1 MLSSILKIVRQQLVL
16 MLAVALVL
24 VAAYVSAGRQFMP
37 AVSGYVS
44 FFEEQFFERSG
55 IPISVESLV
64 GDFDGFN
71 PILHVNGMKLLIA
84 DDEVVAGD
92 AALFLESATVIVN
105 IPQSIWQR
113 NWVLDDFV
121 IESLEINLDQLESGA
136 WLLRG
141 LSGGD
146 AASVDFAGLYQSLQ
160 KIPQLSLRNVTINLH
175 TFDGELLSF
184 SDGLATIA
192 NRDGAHYLHANL
204 SLADSPEEMAL
215 SIEVT
220 GNELADMSGQM
231 HVELPHADYSEL
243 FHRQTLEDLSIGE
256 MFGGGHFWLTFVGGE
271 LSEFTSE
278 LELDTL
284 ALLSSASDSLSLR
297 DLSGKVG
304 LVRQSFDDSWELSL
318 SDMRLTWQELRWS
331 PFNVYM
337 SLKPQNS
344 LAVRADSIDVSL
356 IAQFAVGSGLLSE
369 SARLQLEQYAPRGKL
384 ENFSILLPLTE
395 NSQERML
402 IKTNLNNVDVG
413 SVRGSPNMWG
423 LDGYAEIDFDLG
435 RRSATGFAEV
445 ESNRF
450 RLNIPNVFTSTW
462 DHNYVNGSIGFSL
475 DLNEGMHLRLKSNAI
490 VARTD
495 VVEGRV
501 QFTSIID
508 RPNEGEPRSDL
519 ELLIGALRFDAAG
532 RAAYL
537 PDAPQVNESLVDIMQ
552 WLDGAILKGVLTDS
566 GAVYRGSTLVNAAA
580 PTKTFQGFYLLD
592 EGELNFSD
600 EWPNL
605 SEVSAFVLEDDNNI
619 DIQVQRATSLDV
631 VATSVN
637 GSIRVNE
644 EGENWLSVQ
653 GVAEGATTDG
663 LNYLQNA
670 AVGESLKTA
679 FANWQAQ
686 GDINANIAVQVPLND
701 DQLQTAVRLDMNLED
716 NSLLIP
722 DYAIQIDELYGSV
735 VFDTRTGV
743 EDSELSGRL
752 FEQIANIQLSS
763 ESVQGNL
770 ESILVEATGL
780 VTPEQLIAWPMQ
792 SQFVQNILE
801 SMEGQ
806 LAYQANLSL
815 DQSGTSDVPNRLII
829 DSTFLGASLNLPHP
843 FTKSVEVELPL
854 KLDMAFSGAQQE
866 IVGSLGPTLSF
877 DLELEQG
884 EIRDGLVFVGEAQ
897 GNFENLRDN
906 VSEGLVVLG
915 NIDRF
920 QLEQWSDFL
929 TEFNNDE
936 SVSEGLGSSIAFV
949 DLQIEN
955 FQFYG
960 EELSDVNMRITPELA
975 LGNWEIALLSNSVA
989 GQVRL
994 PFDGDE
1000 HLSVDLQY
1008 LRLPGEESDRIGPM
1022 QQTRVEQLLLE
1033 EEDSVDVLADI
1044 DPRDLPRMHFSTEQ
1058 FFIGDR
1064 PYGSWSFTL
1073 NPNSQGVEIDQLAFD
1088 FRGLR
1093 LDLDTV
1099 PAEHAES
1106 TPIAQKVGEP
1116 LLVPHFSWYFDGT
1129 THLSALTGVL
1139 TADNMADV
1147 LTANGYAASL
1157 ESSSAEFVADL
1168 SWPGS
1173 PVFFSAAN
1181 LSGDIA
1187 INIEDGRFLQRAG
1200 AAGALKL
1207 ISILNFDA
1215 IMRRLRFS
1223 DDLLRSGLAYDEITG
1238 QMSMVDGQVHIE
1250 DRLVISGP
1258 SSLYQITGDL
1268 NLKDESIVGEMYLT
1282 LPVSEN
1288 IPWIGLLTANIP
1300 LAVGA
1305 YLFDRIFGNQVNSLT
1320 SAVYTLDGPWE
1331 DLEPQFKQAFGSP
1344 DNPEQASDT
1353 SQ

>member
-1 MLSSILKIVRQQLVL
+1 MLSSILKKVRQQLVL

-44 FFEEQFFERSG
+44 FFEEQVFERSG

-64 GDFDGFN
+64 GDFQGFN
-71 PILHVNGMKLLIA
+71 PILHVNGMTLL
-84 DDEVVAGD
+84 VAGD
-92 AALFLESATVIVN
+92 DAAPAEEAALFLQSASVIVD

-113 NWVLDDFV
+113 AWVLEDFV
-121 IESLEINLDQLESGA
+121 VESLEINLDQLDSGA

-141 LSGGD
+141 LSSRNS
-146 AASVDFAGLYQSLQ
+146 ASVDFDSLYRTLRQ
-160 KIPQLSLRNVTINLH
+160 IPQLSLRNVAINLH
-175 TFDGELLSF
+175 AFDGEILSF
-184 SDGLATIA
+184 RNGLAIIA
-192 NRDGAHYLHANL
+192 NRDDTHYLHANL
-204 SLADSPEEMAL
+204 SLADSPQEMVL
-215 SIEVT
+215 SFEVT
-220 GNELADMSGQM
+220 GTELADMDGQL
-231 HVELPHADYSEL
+231 HIQLPSADYSEL
-243 FHRQTLEDLSIGE
+243 FQRQTLEDLSIDE
-256 MFGGGHFWLTFVGGE
+256 LFGGGSFWLTFEGGE
-271 LSEFTSE
+271 LSEFASE
-278 LELDTL
+278 FELDTL
-284 ALLSSASDSLSLR
+284 ALLSSASDSLSLN
-297 DLSGKVG
+297 DLSGRAG
-304 LVRQSFDDSWELSL
+304 LVRQPADDSWELSL
-318 SDMRLTWQELRWS
+318 SDLGLSWQELRWS
-331 PFNVYM
+331 PFNVFVA
-337 SLKPQNS
+337 LNPETS

-356 IAQFAVGSGLLSE
+356 IAQFVESSGLLSE

-384 ENFSILLPLTE
+384 ENFSIALPLEE
-395 NSQERML
+395 NSQEHVL
-402 IKTNLNNVDVG
+402 IKSNLNNVDIG

-423 LDGYAEIDFDLG
+423 LDGYAEVDFDLG
-435 RRSATGFAEV
+435 SRSATGFAEI

-475 DLNEGMHLRLKSNAI
+475 DLNDGMHLRLKSNAV
-490 VARTD
+490 VAQTD

-501 QFTSIID
+501 QFTSVID
-508 RPNEGEPRSDL
+508 RPNEGEPTADL

-537 PDAPQVNESLVDIMQ
+537 LDAPRVNESLVNTMQ
-552 WLDGAILKGVLTDS
+552 WLDGAILDGILTNS
-566 GAVYRGSTLVNAAA
+566 GAVYRGSTLPNAAA
-580 PTKTFQGFYLLD
+580 SAKTFQGFYLLD

-605 SEVSAFVLEDDNNI
+605 SEVTAFVIEDDNNI
-619 DIQVQRATSLDV
+619 DIEVQRSTSLDV

-637 GSIRVNE
+637 GSIRVNAQ
-644 EGENWLSVQ
+644 GENWLSIQ
-653 GVAEGATTDG
+653 GTADGATANG

-670 AVGESLKTA
+670 AVGESLKA
-679 FANWQAQ
+679 ALANWEAQ
-686 GDINANIAVQVPLND
+686 GDFNANIALEVPLNSP
-701 DQLQTAVRLDMNLED
+701 QLQTVVRLDMNLED
-716 NSLLIP
+716 NNLLIP
-722 DYAIQIDELYGSV
+722 DYAIQIDELTGPV

-752 FEQIANIQLSS
+752 FGQIANIQLSS
-763 ESVQGNL
+763 NLIGGNL
-770 ESILVEATGL
+770 ESIGVRASGL
-780 VTPEQLIAWPMQ
+780 VTPEQLTAWPMQ
-792 SQFVQNILE
+792 SEFVQDVLGN
-801 SMEGQ
+801 MEGQ
-806 LAYQANLSL
+806 LAYQANLSI
-815 DQSGTSDVPNRLII
+815 DQTGIGDVPNRLII
-829 DSTFLGASLNLPHP
+829 DSTLLGASLALPHP
-843 FTKSVEVELPL
+843 FIKSVEVELPL
-854 KLDMAFSGAQQE
+854 KLDMAFSGDQQK
-866 IVGSLGPTLSF
+866 ILGSLGPTLSF

-906 VSEGLVVLG
+906 VSQGLAVLG
-915 NIDRF
+915 NMDRF
-920 QLEQWSDFL
+920 ELEQWSDFL
-929 TEFNNDE
+929 AEFNSDE
-936 SVSEGLGSSIAFV
+936 SVSEGMSSAIEFV

-960 EELSDVNMRITPELA
+960 EELSDVNMRITPA
-975 LGNWEIALLSNSVA
+975 LRQDNWEIALQSNSVA

-994 PFDGDE
+994 PFDSDDY
-1000 HLSVDLQY
+1000 LSVDLQY
-1008 LRLPGEESDRIGPM
+1008 LRLPGEDRDQTGPM
-1022 QQTRVEQLLLE
+1022 QEERVEQLLFE
-1033 EEDSVDVLADI
+1033 EEEPVDVLTDI
-1044 DPRDLPRMHFSTEQ
+1044 DPRELPRMHFSTNEL
-1058 FFIGDR
+1058 FIGDR

-1073 NPNSQGVEIDQLAFD
+1073 NPNTEGAEIDDLAFD

-1093 LDLDTV
+1093 LGLDTISSEQ
-1099 PAEHAES
+1099 AENDPLDIEA
-1106 TPIAQKVGEP
+1106 GEP
-1116 LLVPHFSWYFDGT
+1116 LLVPHFSWHFDGA
-1129 THLSALTGVL
+1129 THVSSLTGVL

-1157 ESSSAEFVADL
+1157 ESNSAEFVADL

-1173 PVFFSAAN
+1173 PAFFTAAN

-1187 INIEDGRFLQRAG
+1187 INIEDGRFLQGAG

-1282 LPVSEN
+1282 LPVSNN

-1305 YLFDRIFGNQVNSLT
+1305 YLFDRIFGDQVNSLT
-1320 SAVYTLDGPWE
+1320 SAVYTLEGPWE
-1331 DLEPQFKQAFGSP
+1331 DLEPEFKQAFGSP
-1344 DNPEQASDT
+1344 ESPAPAAQ
-1353 SQ
+1353 

>member
-1 MLSSILKIVRQQLVL
+1 MLSSILKKVRRQLVL

-44 FFEEQFFERSG
+44 FFEEQVFERSG

-64 GDFDGFN
+64 GDFEGFN
-71 PILHVNGMKLLIA
+71 PILRVNGMTLLVA
-84 DDEVVAGD
+84 DDPAATAGE
-92 AALFLESATVIVN
+92 AALFLQSATVIVD

-113 NWVLDDFV
+113 TWVLEDFV
-121 IESLEINLDQLESGA
+121 VESLEINLDQLESGA

-141 LSGGD
+141 LSGGE
-146 AASVDFAGLYQSLQ
+146 ATSVDFESLYRSLQ
-160 KIPQLSLRNVTINLH
+160 QVPQLSLRNVAINLY
-175 TFDGELLSF
+175 TFEGELLSF
-184 SDGLATIA
+184 RNGLATIA
-192 NRDGAHYLHANL
+192 NRDDTHYLHANL
-204 SLADSPEEMAL
+204 SLADSLEEMAL
-215 SIEVT
+215 SFEVT
-220 GNELADMSGQM
+220 GNDLADMDGQL
-231 HVELPHADYSEL
+231 HVELPHADYSGL
-243 FHRQTLEDLSIGE
+243 FNRQTLEDLSIDE
-256 MFGGGHFWLTFVGGE
+256 LFGGGNFWFTFAAGE

-284 ALLSSASDSLSLR
+284 ALLSSASDSLSLS
-297 DLSGKVG
+297 DISGRAG
-304 LVRQSFDDSWELSL
+304 LVRRPADDSWELSL
-318 SDMRLTWQELRWS
+318 SDMGLSWQELRWS

-337 SLKPQNS
+337 LLEPEMR

-356 IAQFAVGSGLLSE
+356 IAQFVESSGLLSE
-369 SARLQLEQYAPRGKL
+369 SAQLQLEQYAPRGKL
-384 ENFSILLPLTE
+384 ENFSILFPLAE
-395 NSQERML
+395 NSAEHMT
-402 IKTNLNNVDVG
+402 IKTNLNNLDVG

-423 LDGYAEIDFDLG
+423 LDGYAEIDYDAAG
-435 RRSATGFAEV
+435 RRAAGFAEV
-445 ESNRF
+445 DSNRF

-475 DLNEGMHLRLKSNAI
+475 DLNEGMHLRLKSNPV
-490 VARTD
+490 VAETD

-501 QFTSIID
+501 QFTSVIN
-508 RPNEGEPRSDL
+508 RPNEGEPRADL

-537 PDAPQVNESLVDIMQ
+537 PDGPQVSEGLVNIMQ
-552 WLDGAILKGVLTDS
+552 WLNGAILGGILEGS
-566 GAVYRGSTLVNAAA
+566 GAVYRGSTLPDAAA

-592 EGELNFSD
+592 KGELSFSD

-605 SEVSAFVLEDDNNI
+605 SEVTAFVIEDDNNI
-619 DIQVQRATSLDV
+619 DIEVQRTTSLDV

-637 GSIRVNE
+637 GSIRMNAA
-644 EGENWLSVQ
+644 GENWLSIQ
-653 GVAEGATTDG
+653 GTAEGTTANG
-663 LNYLQNA
+663 LNYLQNS
-670 AVGESLKTA
+670 AVGESLKAA
-679 FANWQAQ
+679 FTNWQAE
-686 GDINANIAVQVPLND
+686 GDFSASIGVKVPLNSP
-701 DQLQTAVRLDMNLED
+701 QLQAEVRLDMNLED
-716 NSLLIP
+716 NNLFIP
-722 DYAIQIDELYGSV
+722 DYAIQIAELTGPV
-735 VFDTRTGV
+735 IFDTRTGI
-743 EDSELSGRL
+743 EDSQLSGRL

-763 ESVQGNL
+763 NSVEGRL
-770 ESILVEATGL
+770 ESIGVSASGL

-792 SQFVQNILE
+792 SQFVKDILA

-806 LAYQANLSL
+806 LAYQAQLSI
-815 DQSGTSDVPNRLII
+815 DQSGIGEVPNRLII
-829 DSTFLGASLNLPHP
+829 DSTLLGASLDLPHP
-843 FTKSVEVELPL
+843 FTKSVEVELPF
-854 KLDMAFSGAQQE
+854 KLDMAFSGDEQK

-884 EIRDGLVFVGEAQ
+884 DIRDGLVFVGESQ

-906 VSEGLVVLG
+906 VSDGLVVLG
-915 NIDRF
+915 NMDRF

-929 TEFNNDE
+929 AEFNSDE
-936 SVSEGLGSSIAFV
+936 SVSEGMGSTIEFV

-955 FQFYG
+955 FQFYS
-960 EELSDVNMRITPELA
+960 EELSDVSMRITPALA
-975 LGNWEIALLSNSVA
+975 LDSWEIALQSSSIA

-994 PFDGDE
+994 PFDRDDY
-1000 HLSVDLQY
+1000 LSLDLQY
-1008 LRLPGEESDRIGPM
+1008 LRLPGEESDRIGPL
-1022 QQTRVEQLLLE
+1022 QEAGLEQLLLG
-1033 EEDSVDVLADI
+1033 EEDPVDVLADI
-1044 DPRDLPRMHFSTEQ
+1044 DPRDLPRMHFSTNE
-1058 FFIGDR
+1058 FRIGDR

-1073 NPNSQGVEIDQLAFD
+1073 NPNSEGVEIDDLAFD

-1093 LDLDTV
+1093 LGLETV
-1099 PAEHAES
+1099 SAEQAES
-1106 TPIAQKVGEP
+1106 AAIDQEAGEP
-1116 LLVPHFSWYFDGT
+1116 LLVPHFSWRFDGAR
-1129 THLSALTGVL
+1129 HVSAITGVL

-1173 PVFFSAAN
+1173 PAFFTAAN
-1181 LSGDIA
+1181 LTGDIA
-1187 INIEDGRFLQRAG
+1187 VNIEDGRFLQRAG

-1223 DDLLRSGLAYDEITG
+1223 DDLTRSGLAFDEITG

-1282 LPVSEN
+1282 LPVSNN
-1288 IPWIGLLTANIP
+1288 IPWIGVLTANIP

-1305 YLFDRIFGNQVNSLT
+1305 YLFDRIFGDQVNSLT
-1320 SAVYTLDGPWE
+1320 SAVYTLEGPWE
-1331 DLEPQFKQAFGSP
+1331 DLEPEFKQAFGSP
-1344 DNPEQASDT
+1344 DSPEPAVQ
-1353 SQ
+1353 

>member
-1 MLSSILKIVRQQLVL
+1 MLSSILKKVRRQLAL

-44 FFEEQFFERSG
+44 FFEEQVLERSG

-71 PILHVNGMKLLIA
+71 PILHVNGMTLLVA
-84 DDEVVAGD
+84 DDEVVEGE
-92 AALFLESATVIVN
+92 AALFLQSATVIVD

-113 NWVLDDFV
+113 TWVLEDFI
-121 IESLEINLDQLESGA
+121 IESLEINFDQLESGT

-146 AASVDFAGLYQSLQ
+146 AAAVDFDSLYRSLQ
-160 KIPQLSLRNVTINLH
+160 QIPQLSLSNVAINLH

-184 SDGLATIA
+184 HNGLATIA
-192 NRDGAHYLHANL
+192 NRDDTHYLHANL
-204 SLADSPEEMAL
+204 SLADSPEEMVL
-215 SIEVT
+215 SFEVT
-220 GNELADMSGQM
+220 GNELADMGGQM
-231 HVELPHADYSEL
+231 HVELPRADYSEL
-243 FHRQTLEDLSIGE
+243 FNRQALEGLSIDE
-256 MFGGGHFWLTFVGGE
+256 LFGGGSFWLTFAQGE

-284 ALLSSASDSLSLR
+284 ALLSSASDSLSLH
-297 DLSGKVG
+297 DLSGKAG
-304 LVRQSFDDSWELSL
+304 LIRRSADDSWELSL
-318 SDMRLTWQELRWS
+318 SDMGLSWQELRWS
-331 PFNVYM
+331 PFNVTM
-337 SLKPQNS
+337 SLHPETS
-344 LAVRADSIDVSL
+344 LAVRADNIDVSL
-356 IAQFAVGSGLLSE
+356 IAQFAASSGLLSE
-369 SARLQLEQYAPRGKL
+369 SAREQLEQYAPRGKL
-384 ENFSILLPLTE
+384 ENFSIQLPLAE
-395 NSQERML
+395 NSQEHVL
-402 IKTNLNNVDVG
+402 IKTNLNNVDVA

-423 LDGYAEIDFDLG
+423 LDGYAEIDFDLAS
-435 RRSATGFAEV
+435 RSATGFAEV

-450 RLNIPNVFTSTW
+450 RINIPNVFTSIW

-475 DLNEGMHLRLKSNAI
+475 DLSEGMHLRLKSNAV
-490 VARTD
+490 VAETD
-495 VVEGRV
+495 AVEGRI
-501 QFTSIID
+501 QFTSIIN
-508 RPNEGEPRSDL
+508 RPNEGEPIADF
-519 ELLIGALRFDAAG
+519 ELLVGALRFDAAG
-532 RAAYL
+532 RSAYL
-537 PDAPQVNESLVDIMQ
+537 PDAPQVNEGLANVMQ
-552 WLDGAILKGVLTDS
+552 WLDGAILDGLLTDS
-566 GAVYRGSTLVNAAA
+566 GAVYRGSTLPNAAA

-592 EGELNFSD
+592 DGELNFSD

-605 SEVSAFVLEDDNNI
+605 NEVTAFALSDDNNI
-619 DIQVQRATSLDV
+619 DIEVQRATSLDV

-637 GSIRVNE
+637 GSIRENA
-644 EGENWLSVQ
+644 EGENWLSIQ
-653 GVAEGATTDG
+653 GTADGATADG

-670 AVGESLKTA
+670 AVGESLKAA
-679 FANWQAQ
+679 FANWQTE
-686 GDINANIAVQVPLND
+686 GDFNASIDVEVPLNRP
-701 DQLQTAVRLDMNLED
+701 QLQTAVRLDMRLED
-716 NSLLIP
+716 NSLFIP
-722 DYAIQIDELYGSV
+722 DYAIQIDDLTGPV

-752 FEQIANIQLSS
+752 FEQLANVQLSS
-763 ESVQGNL
+763 NSVEGEL
-770 ESILVEATGL
+770 ESIGVRAAGL
-780 VTPEQLIAWPMQ
+780 VTPEQLIAWPLQ
-792 SQFVQNILE
+792 SQFVQDILG

-806 LAYQANLSL
+806 LAYQAELSI
-815 DQSGTSDVPNRLII
+815 DQTGVNDVPNRLII
-829 DSTFLGASLNLPHP
+829 DSTMLGASLALPHP

-854 KLDMAFSGAQQE
+854 KLDMAFSGDQQV
-866 IVGSLGPTLSF
+866 IVGSVGPTLSF

-884 EIRDGLVFVGEAQ
+884 EIRDGLVFVGETQ

-906 VSEGLVVLG
+906 ASEGLVVLG
-915 NIDRF
+915 NMDRF

-929 TEFNNDE
+929 AEFNSDE
-936 SVSEGLGSSIAFV
+936 SVSEGLGSSIEFV

-960 EELSDVNMRITPELA
+960 EELSDVSMRITPALA
-975 LGNWEIALLSNSVA
+975 LDSWEIALQSNSVA

-994 PFDGDE
+994 PFDRDDY
-1000 HLSVDLQY
+1000 LSLDLQY
-1008 LRLPGEESDRIGPM
+1008 LRLPGEERDRIGPM
-1022 QQTRVEQLLLE
+1022 QEVEVALLLLE
-1033 EEDSVDVLADI
+1033 EEDPVDVLADI
-1044 DPRDLPRMHFSTEQ
+1044 DPRELPRMHFSTNE
-1058 FFIGDR
+1058 FLIGDR

-1073 NPNSQGVEIDQLAFD
+1073 NPNSEGAEIDDLAFD

-1093 LDLDTV
+1093 LGLDSV
-1099 PAEHAES
+1099 SSVQAENDPLDIEA
-1106 TPIAQKVGEP
+1106 GEP
-1116 LLVPHFSWYFDGT
+1116 LLVPHFSWHFDGA
-1129 THLSALTGVL
+1129 THVSSLTGVL

-1147 LTANGYAASL
+1147 LTANGFAASL

-1173 PVFFSAAN
+1173 PAFFTAAN
-1181 LSGDIA
+1181 LSGEIA

-1200 AAGALKL
+1200 ATGALKL

-1282 LPVSEN
+1282 LPVSNN
-1288 IPWIGLLTANIP
+1288 IPWIGVLTANIP

-1305 YLFDRIFGNQVNSLT
+1305 YLFDRIFGDQVNSLT
-1320 SAVYTLDGPWE
+1320 SAVYTLEGPWE
-1331 DLEPQFKQAFGSP
+1331 DLEPEFKQAFGSP
-1344 DNPEQASDT
+1344 DSPAPAVQ
-1353 SQ
+1353 